1 MTDFRTSELLISA
14 SIVFQ
19 VNPDLNVSAL
29 WGQLAR
35 RERWVLLLID
45 GKRTLADLAHLTH
58 RGESDV
64 AYTLVRLLQLGY
76 IEQADLAESNLR
88 SQHKPL

>member
-14 SIVFQ
+14 SIVFR
-19 VNPDLNVSAL
+19 VNSDLNVSAL

-45 GKRTLADLAHLTH
+45 GKRTLTDLARLTH
-58 RGESDV
+58 RSEPDV
-64 AYTLVRLLQLGY
+64 AYTLVRLLDSGY
-76 IEQADLAESNLR
+76 IERVSLVEDNLKR
-88 SQHKPL
+88 LHSSR